1 MRKDILGIFISEYD
15 SAEKAKGV
23 VTAMK
28 NCPHL
33 MGAGTSGNIV
43 SMSFIVPESLRW
55 WFEGPA
61 ENPELLGAK
70 KVDVFINP
78 GRFGWDGGFGTSA
91 YADPKEEFAGV
102 LMTQRMMDS
111 PSAPKHFVDFWTQAY
126 AAIA

>member
-70 KVDVFINP
+70 KVDVFIIDEVAHPEHFEPRVPETKLETPPCGANCLECPMREKHDCP
-78 GRFGWDGGFGTSA
+78 GCPATVPLW
-91 YADPKEEFAGV
+91 
-102 LMTQRMMDS
+102 
-111 PSAPKHFVDFWTQAY
+111 
-126 AAIA
+126 